1 MATLSAM
8 IELLPW
14 AMLANGPAWMSAAL
28 PSSVCMRFGLMA
40 SLRST
45 VMAPP
50 APMSSAVSGLPDLL

>member
-14 AMLANGPAWMSAAL
+14 AMLAKGPAWIRAAL
-28 PSSVCMRFGLMA
+28 PSRVCMRLGLMA
-40 SLRST
+40 SLSST

-50 APMSSAVSGLPDLL
+50 APMSSAVSGLPDFV